1 MNCYVSAVVGGSLL
15 AGSAFTLTVSDD
27 LRNQLKEKLSPE
39 LDIVYDN
46 INTERRNHYIQGLI
60 LGFLLSVLFLNYRKI
75 GNRFYKIM
83 TSVSITFLIAVIYY
97 TLMPKSDY
105 MLNHLKTEEQNKAWL
120 EIYKTMKF
128 RYFMG
133 LLLGAVAI
141 VPLANSMC

>member
-1 MNCYVSAVVGGSLL
+1 MNCYVSAVVGGGLL

-39 LDIVYDN
+39 LDVVYDN
-46 INTERRNHYIQGLI
+46 INAERRNQYIQGLI

-83 TSVSITFLIAVIYY
+83 TSVSITFLFAVLYY